1 MEPVELTATAI
12 VTLIVTKAFEKTGE
26 TLGEKVLEKAGK
38 LMTLLKEK
46 FPKVDA
52 AIMRA
57 EQQPL
62 DAGEAQL
69 DTVVA
74 GEIEAAAEKDPEVA
88 KAVNELA
95 EEAKADPNPKLIQ
108 TIKSMENKV
117 NSQSPTVQNF
127 TKLAEEIKAV
137 FQGNTIQTIQNQTF
151 NF

>member
-95 EEAKADPNPKLIQ
+95 EEAKADPNPKLTQ
-108 TIKSMENKV
+108 TIQSMENKV

-137 FQGNTIQTIQNQTF
+137 FQGNTIQKPTF

>member
-108 TIKSMENKV
+108 TIQSMENKV

-137 FQGNTIQTIQNQTF
+137 FQGNTIQKPTF

>member
-1 MEPVELTATAI
+1 MEPVGLTATAI

-26 TLGEKVLEKAGK
+26 KLGEKVLEKAGK
-38 LMTLLKEK
+38 FMALIKER

-52 AIMRA
+52 AIMRV
-57 EQQPL
+57 EQRPL

-88 KAVNELA
+88 KVVNELA
-95 EEAKADPNPKLIQ
+95 EEAKADPNPKLTQ
-108 TIKSMENKV
+108 TIQSMENKV

-127 TKLAEEIKAV
+127 TRLAEEIKAV
-137 FQGNTIQTIQNQTF
+137 FQGNTIQNQTL